1 MSIVN
6 MVKTIKD
13 IHEKDLVLIRVGIFY
28 VAYGKDAY
36 IVSYLF
42 GYKIKPVDSTNY
54 ASSGFPVG
62 SINKIKSALES
73 RKINY
78 VLLNKSDNYEVEEF
92 DDNKDLN
99 RYEEI
104 YDKAHKYIRLKDRIS
119 DINNY
124 LIDNVNKN
132 NIKEIL
138 FKIEDI
144 IDESRQVSYN

>member
-1 MSIVN
+1 ME
-6 MVKTIKD
+6 KTIKE
-13 IHEKDLVLIRVGIFY
+13 IHEKDVVLLRVGTFY
-28 VAYGKDAY
+28 IAYGKDAY

>member
-1 MSIVN
+1 MA
-6 MVKTIKD
+6 KTIKE
-13 IHEKDLVLIRVGIFY
+13 IHEKDVVLLRVGTFY
-28 VAYGKDAY
+28 IAYGKDAY

-138 FKIEDI
+138 FKIENI

>member
-1 MSIVN
+1 MA
-6 MVKTIKD
+6 KTIKE
-13 IHEKDLVLIRVGIFY
+13 IHEKDVVLLRVGTFY
-28 VAYGKDAY
+28 IAYGKDAY

>member
-54 ASSGFPVG
+54 ASGGFPVG
-62 SINKIKSALES
+62 SINKIKTALET

-78 VLLNKSDNYEVEEF
+78 VLLNKSDNYEVEEI
-92 DDNKDLN
+92 DDNKNLN
-99 RYEEI
+99 KYEEI

-119 DINNY
+119 GINNY
-124 LIDNVNKN
+124 LMDSVNQD
-132 NIKEIL
+132 NIKDIIY
-138 FKIEDI
+138 KIEEI
-144 IDESRQVSYN
+144 IDESRQVSSY

>member
-1 MSIVN
+1 MA
-6 MVKTIKD
+6 KTIKE
-13 IHEKDLVLIRVGIFY
+13 IHEKDVVLLRVGTFY
-28 VAYGKDAY
+28 IAYGKDAY

-54 ASSGFPVG
+54 ASSGFPVR

>member
-1 MSIVN
+1 ME
-6 MVKTIKD
+6 KTIKE
-13 IHEKDLVLIRVGIFY
+13 IHEKDVVLLRVVTFY
-28 VAYGKDAY
+28 ITYGKDAY

>member
-1 MSIVN
+1 

-13 IHEKDLVLIRVGIFY
+13 IHDKDIVLIRVGTFY
-28 VAYGKDAY
+28 IAYGKDAY
-36 IVSYLF
+36 IISYLF

-62 SINKIKSALES
+62 SINKIKSTLES

-78 VLLNKSDNYEVEEF
+78 VLVNKSDNYEVEEM

-99 RYEEI
+99 KYDEV

-124 LIDNVNKN
+124 LIDNVNQN

-138 FKIEDI
+138 FKIEEI

>member
-1 MSIVN
+1 M
-6 MVKTIKD
+6 KKE
-13 IHEKDLVLIRVGIFY
+13 IHEKDVVLLRVGTFY
-28 VAYGKDAY
+28 IADGKDAY

>member
-1 MSIVN
+1 M
-6 MVKTIKD
+6 
-13 IHEKDLVLIRVGIFY
+13 
-28 VAYGKDAY
+28 
-36 IVSYLF
+36 LF
-42 GYKIKPVDSTNY
+42 RS
-54 ASSGFPVG
+54 
-62 SINKIKSALES
+62 
-73 RKINY
+73 
-78 VLLNKSDNYEVEEF
+78 KSDNYEVEEF